1 MAVILKRAKGLNTA
15 SNSLTNWT
23 QGMFGYPRNVAPTHP
38 SKLSTSEHRSKSLS
52 SLENGKEPW
61 NSMWVLVAFFSTV
74 AKKVFMWP
82 GNLRRGVRLGGYPCC
97 RNWWKVPAIHCRDTW
112 LPSELAWP
120 QNRNLSAQGLETY
133 DHTCTSGGHDEPEMQ
148 LCTWVSTREM
158 WWWYS

>member
-38 SKLSTSEHRSKSLS
+38 CKLSASEHRSKLLS

-97 RNWWKVPAIHCRDTW
+97 RNWWKSTSHTLLWHMAAEWTCVTPEPKPFCTRVGNLWPHMHILRTRWTRDATVH
-112 LPSELAWP
+112 LGI
-120 QNRNLSAQGLETY
+120 NTRNV
-133 DHTCTSGGHDEPEMQ
+133 M
-148 LCTWVSTREM
+148 VV
-158 WWWYS
+158 